1 MDKIKVIYNV
11 NLIAN
16 IKDAHWARSG
26 VFFAA
31 ACLLKE
37 FARRDDIEL
46 VLYYETDNNKLA
58 IKNLKY
64 WCEFLPKCIVKKE
77 ALSQKAI
84 IKTVIK
90 KIIGQKCTSLLKKFL
105 ARRIKASKNI
115 SVVHSTEKAFYLAP
129 AYEFRNDF
137 MKDANI
143 CKFSIAHDVMP
154 LVFPQYYPNSQ
165 EGWLEFPIAQPFFS
179 SQLSLYQHIFPS

>member
-115 SVVHSTEKAFYLAP
+115 SVVHSTKKSFYLAP
-129 AYEFRNDF
+129 AYEFCNDF

-143 CKFSIAHDVMP
+143 CKFQRMNG
-154 LVFPQYYPNSQ
+154 FQK
-165 EGWLEFPIAQPFFS
+165 
-179 SQLSLYQHIFPS
+179 

>member
-1 MDKIKVIYNV
+1 MV
-11 NLIAN
+11 LIIEDDLA
-16 IKDAHWARSG
+16 IRSG
-26 VFFAA
+26 LEYF
-31 ACLLKE
+31 LKE
-37 FARRDDIEL
+37 EGFNVITKENGISGIECINNDIEL

-115 SVVHSTEKAFYLAP
+115 SVVSSTQKAFYLAP

-143 CKFSIAHDVMP
+143 CKFQRMNG
-154 LVFPQYYPNSQ
+154 FQK
-165 EGWLEFPIAQPFFS
+165 
-179 SQLSLYQHIFPS
+179 